1 MYSLFVLYV
10 LASLFIGYLGR
21 DRLIGFIGFF
31 VLSLLVTP
39 VISAIVILLGL
50 RRPGSA

>member
-10 LASLFIGYLGR
+10 LASLFVGYLGK
-21 DRLIGFIGFF
+21 DRLIGFLGFF

-39 VISAIVILLGL
+39 VVSSIVLFLGL